1 MGSMSRSVP
10 SGRSA
15 LLNEQV
21 EVIVVDDH
29 LMMRKGIEVLLLH
42 DGLRIAGVAGSLGEA
57 RALLARR
64 RYDVLLLDLHL
75 GEEISI
81 GLVEELVCRDAN
93 APIVLYTGYTNDD
106 AELQAAALAGARGFV
121 LKASPSTRLIGALRT
136 VAAGGTY
143 VDSGLAPL
151 LFKGAN
157 VSLLTLLSPRERQT
171 LELLASGLTGQA
183 IAERLVLSPETVRT
197 HIRNATIKLGAST
210 RVQAVALVVQALA
223 SR

>member
-1 MGSMSRSVP
+1 MSQPVP

-15 LLNEQV
+15 LIDEQV

-29 LMMRKGIEVLLLH
+29 LMMRKGIELLLRH
-42 DGLRIAGVAGSLGEA
+42 DGLRIAGVASSLGEA
-57 RALLARR
+57 RSLLARR
-64 RYDVLLLDLHL
+64 RHDVLLLDVHL

-81 GLVEELVCRDAN
+81 GLVEELIRRDAD
-93 APIVLYTGYTNDD
+93 AAIVLYTGYTDHD
-106 AELQAAALAGARGFV
+106 AELQSAVLAGARGFV
-121 LKASPSTRLIGALRT
+121 LKASPPTRLIGALRT
-136 VAAGGTY
+136 VASGGTY
-143 VDSGLAPL
+143 VDPDLAPL
-151 LFKGAN
+151 LFEGAH

-197 HIRNATIKLGAST
+197 HIRNATIKLGART
-210 RVQAVALVVQALA
+210 RVQAVALVVHALA